1 MKLVIL
7 INYKDIFTIRFQNL
21 KSSHKYF
28 FLANITCTRE
38 SISRVSEQPQ
48 KFSIAGDI
56 RNTGIGDKLN
66 VTCANTVKLFTKDI
80 WDTNGTDNILHI
92 ICRPDKYFDVPPDAE
107 MPNCLAKCP
116 AQKPQP
122 NATSFIKLDTTR
134 TNDTEELWEGQKLW
148 YEHFSKYTF
157 SCTKL

>member
-1 MKLVIL
+1 MYL
-7 INYKDIFTIRFQNL
+7 
-21 KSSHKYF
+21 
-28 FLANITCTRE
+28 LANITCTRE

-56 RNTGIGDKLN
+56 RNTGIGEKLN
-66 VTCANTVKLFTKDI
+66 VTCANAVKLFTKDI

-116 AQKPQP
+116 AQKPEP

-148 YEHFSKYTF
+148 YIHFSKYTR
-157 SCTKL
+157 SCTKKLIIFVINFYQFFPTHLDF